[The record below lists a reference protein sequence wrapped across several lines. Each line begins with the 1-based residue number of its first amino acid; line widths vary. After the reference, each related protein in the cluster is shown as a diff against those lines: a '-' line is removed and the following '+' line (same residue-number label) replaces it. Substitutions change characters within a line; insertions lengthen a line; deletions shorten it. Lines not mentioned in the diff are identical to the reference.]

1 MSKTRHT
8 EAQIIGVLKQL
19 EAGRKAEDVA
29 REAGVSKH
37 TIYAWKA
44 KYGGM
49 DVSQAQEA
57 KQLRDENTKLRK
69 LVADLSLDKEALQ
82 SVIPKKRLELVALKA
97 AIEQVQQEYA
107 FSERRACRLMTM
119 AVTTYRYRSLRT
131 DEPLRTKLVELAREK
146 PRFGYRRLQVLLQR
160 SGEHV
165 NHKRLHRVYRE
176 AGLAIRR
183 KKRKHCVREGKPLVV
198 RTSANQE
205 WALDFVHDAVECG
218 RTIRV
223 LSVVDAYTRECL
235 ALEVDTSFASRRV
248 TRVLEAI
255 VAERGQPLAIRC
267 DNGPELTSR
276 HFLAWCVERQIELV
290 HIQPGKPMQNGRVES
305 FHGRLREECLNLSWF
320 QNLFDARRKIAA
332 WRTEYNEE
340 RPHSSLGYKTPK
352 EFAAAQAANFYRA
365 ELGQEAS
372 NAGPLPQTP
381 IPAQTGDR
389 AVVTCRILT

>member
-1 MSKTRHT
+1 M
-8 EAQIIGVLKQL
+8 
-19 EAGRKAEDVA
+19 
-29 REAGVSKH
+29 
-37 TIYAWKA
+37 
-44 KYGGM
+44 
-49 DVSQAQEA
+49 
-57 KQLRDENTKLRK
+57 
-69 LVADLSLDKEALQ
+69 
-82 SVIPKKRLELVALKA
+82 
-97 AIEQVQQEYA
+97 QQEYA
-107 FSERRACRLMTM
+107 FSERRACRLVTM

-131 DEPLRTKLVELAREK
+131 DEPLRTRLVELAREK
-146 PRFGYRRLQVLLQR
+146 PRFGYRRLQVLFER

-183 KKRKHCVREGKPLVV
+183 KKRKHCGREGKPLLA

-235 ALEVDTSFASRRV
+235 GLEVDTSFASRRV

-290 HIQPGKPMQNGRVES
+290 HIQPGKPTQNARIES
-305 FHGRLREECLNLSWF
+305 FNGRLREECLNLSWF

-332 WRTEYNEE
+332 WRKEYNEE

-352 EFAAAQAANFYRA
+352 EFAAQTASFHTA
-365 ELGQEAS
+365 EREARDS
-372 NAGPLPQTP
+372 NTVPCPSRSP
-381 IPAQTGDR
+381 IPAQTGDG
-389 AVVTCRILT
+389 ATDICRILR